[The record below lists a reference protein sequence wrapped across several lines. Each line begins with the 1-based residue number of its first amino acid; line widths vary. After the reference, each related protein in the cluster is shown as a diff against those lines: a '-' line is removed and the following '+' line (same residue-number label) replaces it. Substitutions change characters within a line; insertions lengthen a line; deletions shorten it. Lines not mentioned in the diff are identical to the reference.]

1 MRHLL
6 TVAGLMMSAALGL
19 LPAIEPDAPPA
30 FTGAPGVPGQGFE
43 AAWLGELWAPEG
55 KLRIFVR
62 LFETDGRL
70 TGSIDSLDEHVRNLK
85 VQTALALGRQLQF
98 ELSHPKA
105 TFHGELNAD
114 GSELTG
120 RWKQDGIESWLV
132 LQRLTGHPAKR

>member
-6 TVAGLMMSAALGL
+6 IVAGLL
-19 LPAIEPDAPPA
+19 LTACLSPGTAIEPDSPPA
-30 FTGAPGVPGQGFE
+30 PRGAPGVPGQGFA

-55 KLRIFVR
+55 KLRVFVR

-70 TGSIDSLDEHVRNLK
+70 TGSIDSLDEHVRNLE

-120 RWKQDGIESWLV
+120 RWKQDGKESWLV
-132 LQRLTGHPAKR
+132 LQRLSGHPGKR